1 MWNDKLSI
9 HRGIFPF
16 YLARITLLQSIKIKA
31 PCKQTHRCW
40 PTTPNIVG
48 AELHVVMLHVVGSCC
63 VKPVSNFLQ
72 CYIQWKNPFV
82 EKIKLYQTFRTLKH
96 TNFSRKPKTQAAKPL
111 KKTQVTIRL
120 HRNQK
125 PRMRSLA
132 PMVDKPLRLST
143 VTRCRYFQQQ
153 HNLLS
158 AAFAM
163 AMGVPPRIKNSL
175 KSTHQI

>member
-1 MWNDKLSI
+1 
-9 HRGIFPF
+9 
-16 YLARITLLQSIKIKA
+16 
-31 PCKQTHRCW
+31 
-40 PTTPNIVG
+40 
-48 AELHVVMLHVVGSCC
+48 MLRVIGNCC
-63 VKPVSNFLQ
+63 AKPVSNFLQ
-72 CYIQWKNPFV
+72 CYIQWKNAFL

-120 HRNQK
+120 HRNRK

-132 PMVDKPLRLST
+132 PMVDKLLRLST

-163 AMGVPPRIKNSL
+163 AMGVPPRNTRVLIKLKKRFVVASL
-175 KSTHQI
+175 IVYYQTTQIFAHLTYNVAQERISGMSPFYRNLPLHQENGHLGLI